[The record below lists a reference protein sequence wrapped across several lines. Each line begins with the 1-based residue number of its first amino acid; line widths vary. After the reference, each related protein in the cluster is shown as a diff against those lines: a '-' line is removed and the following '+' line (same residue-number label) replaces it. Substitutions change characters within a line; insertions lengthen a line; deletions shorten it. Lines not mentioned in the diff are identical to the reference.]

1 MELLDEKFLSKLGN
15 VVGKTVKV
23 DYKTATTP
31 ARVFVQVDVA
41 KPLVTAVDDVHGR
54 SRVLH
59 LICLNC
65 GKYGHGTAGCEKKKV
80 IKEKEAVNTAE
91 KEARYGPL
99 MLAPKNGRR
108 RRRRTS
114 SEVSQNIESL
124 RKRIQ
129 DLPCPSQEI
138 EAEAKLLTS
147 RSYTVSKPPSSRF
160 HEYIFH
166 LVVMDLVLSK

>member
-15 VVGKTVKV
+15 VVGKTGKV
-23 DYKTATTP
+23 DYKTAT
-31 ARVFVQVDVA
+31 RVFVQVGVA

-65 GKYGHGTAGCEKKKV
+65 GKYGHGTAGCEKRKV

-108 RRRRTS
+108 RRRRRRRKN

-129 DLPCPSQEI
+129 DLPYPSQEI

-147 RSYTVSKPPSSRF
+147 RSYSK
-160 HEYIFH
+160 
-166 LVVMDLVLSK
+166 